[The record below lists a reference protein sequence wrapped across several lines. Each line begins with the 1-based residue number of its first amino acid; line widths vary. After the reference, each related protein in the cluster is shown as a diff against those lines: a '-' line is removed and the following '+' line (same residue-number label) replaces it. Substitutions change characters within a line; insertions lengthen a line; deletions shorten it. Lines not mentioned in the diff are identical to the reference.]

1 MQTMTLNDFLVWLTA
16 GGAGIV
22 LAFVLE
28 RIPAFQALT
37 SAAKSWLTLAL
48 TVVIALAAWAALTYI
63 PPELMAQVAPIFTVV
78 AGVVVAWLGTQAGH
92 AVDPARKP

>member
-37 SAAKSWLTLAL
+37 SAAQSWLTLAL
-48 TVVIALAAWAALTYI
+48 TVVIALAAWAALT
-63 PPELMAQVAPIFTVV
+63 
-78 AGVVVAWLGTQAGH
+78 
-92 AVDPARKP
+92 

>member
-48 TVVIALAAWAALTYI
+48 TVVIALDTVRRCYVLLLNGRPAAEM
-63 PPELMAQVAPIFTVV
+63 PERE
-78 AGVVVAWLGTQAGH
+78 
-92 AVDPARKP
+92 PA